1 MNLPILE
8 TPTYTLNLPS
18 TGEKIKYRPFLVK
31 EYKNLLTALDSDN
44 EEILRIVSELVDVC
58 TFNKLKI
65 ETLANFD
72 IEYLFLNI
80 RAKSIGETTK
90 LSMACANCESPVDFE
105 MDITKLEIKKDPE
118 HTNKIMITDTMGVEM
133 RYPKFEEMLEIYQ
146 NFKSDNIVSLVCNC
160 INNVYTE
167 EKIYDEFSREEVE
180 EWVSGFSKAQFDKLE
195 GFFLTMPKVTR
206 HIESDCP
213 SCGHK
218 NTVDLE
224 GLQNFFV

>member
-1 MNLPILE
+1 MNLPTLE

-65 ETLANFD
+65 DTLANFD

-80 RAKSIGETTK
+80 RAKSIGETAK
-90 LSMACANCESPVDFE
+90 LSMACTNCQSPVDFE
-105 MDITKLEIKKDPE
+105 VDITKLEIKKEAD

-146 NFKSDNIVSLVCNC
+146 NSKSENIVSLVCNC
-160 INNVYTE
+160 ISNVYTE
-167 EKIYDEFSREEVE
+167 EKVYDEFTKEEVV
-180 EWVSGFSKAQFDKLE
+180 EWVNGFSKSQFDKLE
-195 GFFLTMPKVTR
+195 TFFLTMPKVTR
-206 HIESDCP
+206 HIESECS

-218 NTVDLE
+218 NEVDLE

>member
-1 MNLPILE
+1 MNLPTLE

-65 ETLANFD
+65 DTLANFD

-80 RAKSIGETTK
+80 RAKSIGETSK
-90 LSMACANCESPVDFE
+90 LSMTCTNCENPVDFE
-105 MDITKLEIKKDPE
+105 VDITKLEVKKDAD
-118 HTNKIMITDTMGVEM
+118 HTNRIMINDTMGVEM

-167 EKIYDEFSREEVE
+167 EKIYDEFSNEEMI
-180 EWVSGFSKAQFDKLE
+180 EWVNGFSKSQFDKLE
-195 GFFLTMPKVTR
+195 NFFLTMPKVTR

-218 NTVDLE
+218 NEVDLE